1 MQKIGFSP
9 AHRSHISTYNVQKWV
24 GLPGEVP
31 SITESILKKCATMKS
46 EDYKAV
52 SRGTKSNLLK
62 NFSKKID

>member
-52 SRGTKSNLLK
+52 SRGTK
-62 NFSKKID
+62 